1 MLKMEREQHVQ
12 KIAELKDGIRRMEG
26 SKKEK
31 ELDEMAVVQVK
42 KELEE
47 TKINLLKQ
55 TKIAE

>member
-1 MLKMEREQHVQ
+1 
-12 KIAELKDGIRRMEG
+12 MEG